1 MSLFAEKNSL
11 EFAVPGGLIGVGTSM
26 DPMLTRADRLVGQV
40 LGDVGT
46 LPDVFT
52 ELEINFFL
60 LRCVSGACVIL
71 RGALLCVLTQASCGT
86 AKQRQLMTQLAT
98 LEIVT

>member
-1 MSLFAEKNSL
+1 MSLFAEKNAL

-46 LPDVFT
+46 LPDVYT

-60 LRCVSGACVIL
+60 LR
-71 RGALLCVLTQASCGT
+71 
-86 AKQRQLMTQLAT
+86 
-98 LEIVT
+98 